1 MSMAA
6 PRVKFSNE
14 LETRITLVDDEHWK
28 AARVGPWETFAGDRA
43 RFKRRIELT
52 EKIISWIFA
61 SPHRQKIFSEHKL
74 TAINSEDTC
83 NETSVT
89 S

>member
-28 AARVGPWETFAGDRA
+28 AARVGPWEYG
-43 RFKRRIELT
+43 
-52 EKIISWIFA
+52 SA
-61 SPHRQKIFSEHKL
+61 SSKVL
-74 TAINSEDTC
+74 
-83 NETSVT
+83 
-89 S
+89 